1 MELVH
6 TSKPDDDRKVV
17 NINMKKNTH
26 CSSKKYECWQQKK
39 KCTGNLVTVVI

>member
-17 NINMKKNTH
+17 NINMKKNTIVPPRNMNVGNR
-26 CSSKKYECWQQKK
+26 KKSVQE
-39 KCTGNLVTVVI
+39 I